1 MKNKLSYLTIVAVL
15 LILGSCNDQP
25 QHKEINIIPQP
36 SQLRLSH
43 DYFTLNS
50 KLKIVLQEE
59 NEELRFLGEY
69 LALPLRKITGFDIPI
84 ILYKEA
90 REVKEDIILSLI
102 KGEPENNE
110 GYQLNISK
118 GGVVISSNTGNGV
131 FYGIQSFLQLIPPT
145 EFMAENKGNLQVPG
159 VFIKDEPRFEYRG
172 MHLDVSR
179 HFFSKEFILKYI
191 DVMAMYKFNTFHWHL
206 TDDNG
211 WRLEIKK
218 YPLLTEIS
226 AWRVDHEDQPWI
238 GREPQAKGE
247 EATYGGFYTQEDVR
261 EIIQYAQKK
270 YIKIIPEIE
279 MPGHVREVFAAY
291 PELSCKGKKLSVIP
305 GSYWPN
311 TDIFCAGKEETF
323 VFIQNVLDE
332 VIELFPSEYIHIG
345 GDEADKTEWEKCS
358 LCQKRMREEG
368 LKNEH
373 ELQSYFIK
381 RVEKY
386 LISKG
391 KKMIGWDEILEG
403 GLAPEATVMSWRGMQ
418 GGIDAAKQ
426 GHDVIMTPTSH
437 CYFDYYQA
445 DPEFEPKAIGGFTTL
460 KKVYSF
466 EPIPPE
472 LTKEEANHVLGAQAN
487 IWTEYI
493 PTAEHAEYMAFP
505 RMIALAEV
513 VWSPKEKRNW
523 RHFNRRLQT
532 HFKYLDHKNIN
543 YSKGSYKVNI
553 TTEADTSNTYN
564 IKLES
569 EIWNAKI
576 HYTLDGNDP
585 DTSSLLYTDA
595 FEINETTIIKAGVFE
610 DGKLMEKASVQTIN
624 IHKALG
630 KKISMTHPFSH
641 RYTGGSDNAL
651 IDGILGGDV
660 HHNGLWQGFQG
671 DDFEALIDLGKITE
685 FSHLEAGFYQREA
698 SWIFYPQF
706 VDFYISDD
714 GQDYILLEKIKC
726 DVSPKD
732 EKAARKQFVLA
743 STEVHSARY
752 VKVLAKNI
760 GLCPSWHRGAG
771 DKAWLFADE
780 IIIN

>member
-1 MKNKLSYLTIVAVL
+1 MYW
-15 LILGSCNDQP
+15 
-25 QHKEINIIPQP
+25 
-36 SQLRLSH
+36 
-43 DYFTLNS
+43 
-50 KLKIVLQEE
+50 
-59 NEELRFLGEY
+59 ELRQIFG
-69 LALPLRKITGFDIPI
+69 R
-84 ILYKEA
+84 
-90 REVKEDIILSLI
+90 
-102 KGEPENNE
+102 
-110 GYQLNISK
+110 NI
-118 GGVVISSNTGNGV
+118 
-131 FYGIQSFLQLIPPT
+131 F
-145 EFMAENKGNLQVPG
+145 
-159 VFIKDEPRFEYRG
+159 
-172 MHLDVSR
+172 
-179 HFFSKEFILKYI
+179 
-191 DVMAMYKFNTFHWHL
+191 
-206 TDDNG
+206 
-211 WRLEIKK
+211 
-218 YPLLTEIS
+218 
-226 AWRVDHEDQPWI
+226 
-238 GREPQAKGE
+238 
-247 EATYGGFYTQEDVR
+247 
-261 EIIQYAQKK
+261 
-270 YIKIIPEIE
+270 
-279 MPGHVREVFAAY
+279 
-291 PELSCKGKKLSVIP
+291 
-305 GSYWPN
+305 
-311 TDIFCAGKEETF
+311 
-323 VFIQNVLDE
+323 
-332 VIELFPSEYIHIG
+332 
-345 GDEADKTEWEKCS
+345 
-358 LCQKRMREEG
+358 
-368 LKNEH
+368 
-373 ELQSYFIK
+373 
-381 RVEKY
+381 
-386 LISKG
+386 
-391 KKMIGWDEILEG
+391 
-403 GLAPEATVMSWRGMQ
+403 
-418 GGIDAAKQ
+418 
-426 GHDVIMTPTSH
+426 
-437 CYFDYYQA
+437 
-445 DPEFEPKAIGGFTTL
+445 
-460 KKVYSF
+460 
-466 EPIPPE
+466 IPPE

-630 KKISMTHPFSH
+630 KKISLTHPFSH